1 MRCDCL
7 FLLLAMPM
15 GAGTGYIRRG
25 GLEKEAR
32 KESGGK
38 REKREKERGR
48 EKRETGEPTMKT

>member
-1 MRCDCL
+1 MRSDCL
-7 FLLLAMPM
+7 LLLLAMPM

-38 REKREKERGR
+38 REKKERGR